1 MQTFLERLESN
12 NLDPEIDKVFVENLF
27 DKLEE
32 YYEKSPW
39 ESFED
44 MLVVAN
50 IVVMDDTFYF
60 NDEPVNVC

>member
-32 YYEKSPW
+32 YYAKSPW
-39 ESFED
+39 ESFEE

>member
-39 ESFED
+39 EPFED
-44 MLVVAN
+44 MLVIAN

>member
-32 YYEKSPW
+32 YYAKSPW
-39 ESFED
+39 ETFED

-50 IVVMDDTFYF
+50 IIVMDDTFYF

>member
-32 YYEKSPW
+32 YYAKSPW
-39 ESFED
+39 ETFED

>member
-39 ESFED
+39 ETFEE

>member
-27 DKLEE
+27 DKLVE

-44 MLVVAN
+44 MLVIAN

>member
-50 IVVMDDTFYF
+50 IIVMDDTFYF